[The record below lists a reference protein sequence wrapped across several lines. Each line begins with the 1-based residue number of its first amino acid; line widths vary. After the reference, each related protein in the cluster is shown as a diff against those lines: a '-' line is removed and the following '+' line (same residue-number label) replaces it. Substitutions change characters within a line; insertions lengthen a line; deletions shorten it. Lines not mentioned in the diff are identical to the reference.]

1 MADDC
6 FDSSQSLGCAMSMAR
21 VGVGSIAGLA
31 GCVALILAG
40 NLAFLAETVRARAE
54 AVARALHSAA
64 TPSVV
69 FAVVQGEAVAGER
82 PADPTAPDRTPLEPA
97 CR

>member
-1 MADDC
+1 
-6 FDSSQSLGCAMSMAR
+6 MSMAR

-40 NLAFLAETVRARAE
+40 NLSFLAETVRARAE
-54 AVARALHSAA
+54 AVARALRSAA

-82 PADPTAPDRTPLEPA
+82 PADTAPERTPLEPA